1 MFFGELLF
9 EKAICD
15 AIHFRYT
22 TLVKVCLLELFDT
35 TTSESF
41 CHLHHLVSEFVAL
54 SSSGDLEGFEDEPE
68 SRYSLGSVELAC
80 VEYPVR
86 CGTMPDTCTC
96 RKI

>member
-22 TLVKVCLLELFDT
+22 TLVKVCLLELCDT
-35 TTSESF
+35 LLRLNPS
-41 CHLHHLVSEFVAL
+41 HLVSEFVAL
-54 SSSGDLEGFEDEPE
+54 SSSEDLEGFKDEPE